1 VSRRLLGAWLS
12 LVVVTASAPAGG
24 VTLVLG
30 EQERQEALQLGQRS
44 VTSESFGDEW
54 RIVSGSGESVTLMT
68 PFHRLALAARHAAFK
83 NEPLKPK
90 DQDRMLQE
98 LKDRLVLEVHLR
110 GSREDFARHLTPR
123 LLAGERTIEPTL
135 VQNERTA
142 ARQHDGSYLA
152 RCVYSFPTKDVTG
165 TARVSLVVRDPD
177 GQPVARFPI
186 DLGRMR

>member
-110 GSREDFARHLTPR
+110 GPREDFARHLTPR